1 MIDEIEN
8 GFYYELYDKLLTV
21 FCETAVENNCQI
33 IATTHNSSIIETFVN
48 VMESLGKLDNLCY
61 QRIDTS
67 AKTGERIAKKLSGS
81 SLKDAVK
88 ANMEV
93 R

>member
-1 MIDEIEN
+1 M
-8 GFYYELYDKLLTV
+8 LTV
-21 FCETAVENNCQI
+21 LCETAIENNCQI
-33 IATTHNSSIIETFVN
+33 IATTHNFSIIETFVN
-48 VMESLGKLDNLCY
+48 VMESLGKLDDLCY

-67 AKTGERIAKKLSGS
+67 AKTGERIAKKFSGS
-81 SLKDAVK
+81 SLKNAVE